1 MDPEDNR
8 NRPMTT
14 MVEFQ
19 IRPENTSLEAWLD
32 EWEKRAD
39 DAQHGE
45 PETSAY
51 AAAINLEDA
60 KNVLVFERYVNGN
73 SSLQRHVERPAH
85 KTLTETM
92 GERRMTKRRVMS
104 SRYFD
109 VADFG
114 WWSRPET
121 AEPTL
126 EGAIIAILGFRF
138 ADDQQ
143 LATYLELASQHAAY
157 CRENEPD
164 TLIYSAGVAAADADR
179 ELDLLKGDVVF
190 VMACTDMAA
199 VEKHSNDPQ
208 HVALGHKFTE
218 LGIDPEPK
226 FLRTYRTTGRGFL
239 WRN

>member
-1 MDPEDNR
+1 MEASDSDNK
-8 NRPMTT
+8 PMTT

-19 IRPENTSLEAWLD
+19 IRPENTSIEAWLD
-32 EWEKRAD
+32 EWQKRAD
-39 DAQHGE
+39 DALHGE

-51 AAAINLEDA
+51 ASAINLEDA

-73 SSLQRHVERPAH
+73 SSLQRHVDRPAH
-85 KTLTETM
+85 ATLTETM

-121 AEPTL
+121 VEPTHD
-126 EGAIIAILGFRF
+126 GAIITLLGFRF
-138 ADDQQ
+138 AEDHQ
-143 LATYLELASQHAAY
+143 LATYVERVTQHAAY

-164 TLIYSAGVAAADADR
+164 TLIYSAGIAAADADR
-179 ELDLLKGDVVF
+179 ELDLLKGDLVF
-190 VMACTDMAA
+190 VVACTDMAA
-199 VEKHSNDPQ
+199 VEKHSNDPR
-208 HVALGHKFTE
+208 HVALGPEFTR
-218 LGIDPEPK
+218 LGIEPEPR
-226 FLRTYRTTGRGFL
+226 FVRTYRTTGRGFL